1 MWLRLHYWRLISSS
15 CLKHK
20 HFAKCSI
27 FLTRTLAQFAQFT
40 AHTLTTPSLFVW
52 STLAFTN
59 KRVHYSLFS
68 CVWLSVIFMFCW
80 FVSLFFFSYWNIF
93 ELQMNYCILAW
104 QRKISV
110 IFLAV
115 IRSFVMIRWY
125 FHFYYKICFHSYD
138 RGCTV
143 TKFILITKHLF
154 GYLLYKVHD
163 LLLPT

>member
-1 MWLRLHYWRLISSS
+1 MWLRLHYWRLISSF

-27 FLTRTLAQFAQFT
+27 FPTRTLAQFAQFT
-40 AHTLTTPSLFVW
+40 VHTLTTPSLFVW

-59 KRVHYSLFS
+59 KRVLPLLTFFGMRATLRHFHVL
-68 CVWLSVIFMFCW
+68 LA
-80 FVSLFFFSYWNIF
+80 FFSYRNIS
-93 ELQMNYCILAW
+93 ELRMNYCNLAW

-115 IRSFVMIRWY
+115 IRSFVMITWY
-125 FHFYYKICFHSYD
+125 FRFYYKICFHSYD

-143 TKFILITKHLF
+143 TKFILITKHLL
-154 GYLLYKVHD
+154 GYLPYKVHD